1 MPPFVTFERNGR
13 VAILTFNRPETL
25 NAIAT
30 HQDCMDLVAAIEA
43 LAEDRSISAAVVTG
57 SGRAF
62 SAGGNLR
69 SMKERNGVGPLE
81 QPDSTRY
88 NYRRGVQKIAR
99 AFMDCE
105 VPLVA
110 AVNGHA
116 VGLGCDLAC
125 LCDIRIAA
133 ESAKFAASFIK
144 VGIVPGDGGAWSLQR
159 VVGFPRAAEMFLTG
173 DQYNAQEALDFGLI
187 GRVVPDDELMSEA
200 MALAEKIASNPPRAL
215 RLTKRLLREA
225 QMQGMSE
232 ILELSAAYQALAHET
247 ADHAEAI
254 DAFLE
259 KRKPVFKGD

>member
-1 MPPFVTFERNGR
+1 MPPFVEIQRNGR

-25 NAIAT
+25 NAIGT
-30 HQDCMDLVAAIEA
+30 HEDCMDLVAAIDGLTA
-43 LAEDRSISAAVVTG
+43 DRSISAAVITG
-57 SGRAF
+57 AGRAF

-69 SMKERNGVGPLE
+69 SMKERNGIGPLE
-81 QPDSTRY
+81 QPDSTRH

-133 ESAKFAASFIK
+133 ESAKFSASFIK
-144 VGIVPGDGGAWSLQR
+144 VGLVPGDGGAWSLQR

-173 DQYNAQEALDFGLI
+173 DQYSAQEALGFGLV
-187 GRVVPDDELMSEA
+187 GRVVPDDQLMPE
-200 MALAEKIASNPPRAL
+200 ALALVERIASNPRRAL

-225 QMQGMSE
+225 QTQGMSE

-247 ADHAEAI
+247 ADHAEAL

-259 KRKPVFKGD
+259 KRKPVFRGD